1 MRDTVAPPD
10 SAPPEPGPAQA
21 SAGGGTKTREVNNFI
36 VGVTRQNI
44 EQILSAEG
52 ARRARTHVAYRIVS
66 RVTQACG
73 TVGFLVANAVVFAT
87 WVAVNQWV
95 VQFDPYPYTFLL
107 FGVSLEAIF
116 LSILILISQNMAA
129 AESERRHHLDLQVNL
144 LAEREITALMRLSVE
159 MADKLGI
166 AAEKTEEV
174 RAFAH
179 ETDPAGVLAEI
190 VQAEHRHQLECLGEK
205 TP

>member
-1 MRDTVAPPD
+1 MSD
-10 SAPPEPGPAQA
+10 
-21 SAGGGTKTREVNNFI
+21 VNNFI
-36 VGVTRQNI
+36 VRITRQNI
-44 EQILSAEG
+44 EQILGAEE
-52 ARRARTHVAYRIVS
+52 ARRARTHVAYRTVS
-66 RVTQACG
+66 RVTQVCG
-73 TVGFLVANAVVFAT
+73 TVGFLVINAAVFAA
-87 WVAVNQWV
+87 WIGVNQWV
-95 VQFDPYPYTFLL
+95 VEFDPFPYTFLL

-159 MADKLGI
+159 MAEKLGV

-179 ETDPAGVLAEI
+179 ETDPAGVLSEI
-190 VQAEHRHQLECLGEK
+190 VQAEHRHQLEGLGEK
-205 TP
+205 TS